1 LPDPVVARKAVE
13 STLEA
18 WHQSPQL
25 VTTAYRLPSIV
36 FVDQQRRPGQPLVS
50 FAVLSE
56 SESEGYRRF
65 QVKLSLAEP
74 EESRLVAYYVFGEDP
89 VWVYRSEDFEMIMHW
104 DCPPPPETPAASN
117 PPVPEERLTPRT

>member
-1 LPDPVVARKAVE
+1 MFRARGSLLGAFVAIRCSSCGGGARPDPRGYLPDPMVARKAVE

-18 WHQSPQL
+18 WHQSPHL
-25 VTTAYRLPSIV
+25 VTTACRLRSIV

-65 QVKLSLAEP
+65 QVKLSLAE
-74 EESRLVAYYVFGEDP
+74 
-89 VWVYRSEDFEMIMHW
+89 
-104 DCPPPPETPAASN
+104 
-117 PPVPEERLTPRT
+117 